1 MTPAGSEDRKG
12 NTVEQRTWRVV
23 RVTPIRPEA
32 TREIIAEYD
41 TSQAAWAEHDR
52 LYYHTDNGRGV
63 YYEVVRFDGA
73 TV

>member
-1 MTPAGSEDRKG
+1 M
-12 NTVEQRTWRVV
+12 

-32 TREIIAEYD
+32 TREIVAECD
-41 TSQAAWAEHDR
+41 TSEEAWAEHDR